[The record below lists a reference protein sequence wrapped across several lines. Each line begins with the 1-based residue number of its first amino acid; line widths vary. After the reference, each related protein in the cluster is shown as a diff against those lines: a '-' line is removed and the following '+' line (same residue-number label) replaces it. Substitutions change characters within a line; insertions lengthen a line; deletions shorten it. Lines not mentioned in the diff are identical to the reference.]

1 MSDVNFKTNVTS
13 DAFWL
18 RTIYTVIFI
27 FVIRMLDLVLLLSTL
42 VQWVSRLLT
51 GRPQKELGKFCQS
64 LGIYYQQVVYYLTG
78 CNDDKP
84 FPFREWP
91 VVVVP
96 EDEPDT
102 VVEPASSDASN
113 KETP

>member
-1 MSDVNFKTNVTS
+1 MSDANFKTNVTS

-27 FVIRMLDLVLLLSTL
+27 VVIRLLDLVLLLSTL

-51 GRPQKELGKFCQS
+51 GHPHKELGGFCQA
-64 LGIYYQQVVYYLTG
+64 LGIYYQQVVHYLTG
-78 CNDDKP
+78 CSDEKP

-91 VVVVP
+91 STLTATAEKNVP
-96 EDEPDT
+96 TSPDQ
-102 VVEPASSDASN
+102 
-113 KETP
+113 